1 MRVLVFDTTIRHM
14 KLDIQGFSF
23 ETLFVSGSEGRLGF
37 GTAVGDDVGDVVGDS
52 IGDYTLGVL
61 SGTK

>member
-1 MRVLVFDTTIRHM
+1 M